1 MKNLFLNFKTRVV
14 VSLVFLLAIVSLLS
28 CEKSKQ
34 LDGTSWN
41 CNKLESISYE
51 YQDPYT
57 GKDVTAK
64 IDIAFVTLAF
74 GKENADIAA
83 QTFHTGFFGTSSQM
97 IRGKATYTYEKGKIV
112 LNIDWKMASEFLV
125 EKWEGTVD
133 TKKSTLTLNNVFN
146 QTATFTKM

>member
-1 MKNLFLNFKTRVV
+1 MKSLFLNFKTRVV

-64 IDIAFVTLAF
+64 IDIAFVKLTF
-74 GKENADIAA
+74 GKEDADIAV
-83 QTFHTGFFGTSSQM
+83 QTFQKRSFGSTPVM
-97 IRGKATYTYEKGKIV
+97 VRGKAAYTHEKEKIV
-112 LNIDWKMASEFLV
+112 LSIDW
-125 EKWEGTVD
+125 D
-133 TKKSTLTLNNVFN
+133 
-146 QTATFTKM
+146 TATMFWAIASMLQT